1 MVSWISAIPVWL
13 KSALLS
19 PTKLKIMKSK
29 ILILEDETIIAHG
42 IKMHLDNNG
51 YDTDIALN
59 PTDAITLVRSENYT
73 ALICDIN
80 LKDKI
85 SGITFVKEYVDPSI
99 PVVFLTAYN
108 DLQTMKEAEL
118 ASPFAYVTKPFD
130 KDHLLITLN
139 LAISNCR
146 KKFLHK
152 LPEDINIDKISMSIR
167 EIEIIRLLAQS
178 KTSDEISAQLFISPQ
193 TVATHRKNILR
204 KTGAKSMIELVSLAI
219 EKGWI

>member
-1 MVSWISAIPVWL
+1 MAC
-13 KSALLS
+13 
-19 PTKLKIMKSK
+19 K
-29 ILILEDETIIAHG
+29 ILIVEDESIIAHG

-51 YDTDIALN
+51 YDCDIALN
-59 PTDAITLVRSENYT
+59 PDDAITLVHSELYT
-73 ALICDIN
+73 SIICDIN

-85 SGITFVKEYVDPSI
+85 TGISFVRTYVDPNT

-139 LAISNCR
+139 LAIANCR
-146 KKFLHK
+146 KKFLHE
-152 LPEDINIDKISMSIR
+152 LPEEINIEQITISAR
-167 EIEIIRLLAQS
+167 EIEIIRLLAKS
-178 KTSDEISAQLFISPQ
+178 KTTLEISQQLFISPQ

-204 KTGAKSMIELVSLAI
+204 KTGVKSMIELVSLAI